1 MTNPSFSPALW
12 FTVLFVAGLLLQLVV
27 EMWLGVRQVRHVALH
42 RAVVPAIFAQRIG
55 LSAHQRAADYTVDT
69 VRLGMFENVV
79 SAMVLIGW
87 TLLGGLDAL
96 NQALLSWTGPG
107 FVQQLLVL
115 LAFAVIAGAISL
127 PWGLYKTFV
136 IEERYGFNKM
146 TWRLWLADAM
156 RSLLVGTLFGV
167 PLAAAVLWLMQMA
180 GGFWW
185 LWAWALWVAVNV
197 LMMWLFPTVIAPLF
211 NRFKPLEDVALKDR
225 IEALMARSGFKSQG
239 LFVMDGSKRSAH
251 ANAYFTGLGS
261 AKRVVFFD
269 TLLNKLS
276 GPEVEAVL
284 AHELGHFKHKHIT
297 KRLWSFFALSFAAFA
312 LLGWLLHQA
321 WFYWGLGVMPAM
333 SDGGTVL
340 DAAVNNN
347 SALAL
352 ILFSM
357 VVGVFGGLVQPL
369 WSQLSRQHEFEADAY
384 AVAQTN
390 SHDLASALLKLY
402 EDNASTLTPDP
413 LYARFHYSHPPAT
426 ERLARM
432 QAHA

>member
-1 MTNPSFSPALW
+1 MTHFSFSPAWL
-12 FTVLFVAGLLLQLVV
+12 FTIVFAAGLALHLLL
-27 EMWLGVRQVRHVALH
+27 ELWLAVRQARYVTAH
-42 RAVVPAIFAQRIG
+42 RQAVPAAFAQRIG
-55 LSAHQRAADYTVDT
+55 LKAHQRAADYTVDS
-69 VRLGMFENVV
+69 VRLGMVENVF
-79 SAMVLIGW
+79 SAMVLIAW

-96 NQALLSWTGPG
+96 NRVLLSWTGPG
-107 FVQQLLVL
+107 FVQQLALLLVFGAVAAL
-115 LAFAVIAGAISL
+115 LGL
-127 PWGLYKTFV
+127 PWSLYKTFV

-146 TWRLWLADAM
+146 TWRLWLTDGFK
-156 RSLLVGTLFGV
+156 SLLVGALLGI
-167 PLAAAVLWLMQMA
+167 PLVAAVLWLMQQA
-180 GGFWW
+180 GSWWW
-185 LWAWALWVAVNV
+185 LWSWAVWVGFNI

-211 NRFKPLEDVALKDR
+211 NRFQPLHNADLKQR
-225 IEALMARSGFKSQG
+225 ILALMERSGFRAQG

-251 ANAYFTGLGS
+251 ANAYFTGLGN

-276 GPEVEAVL
+276 PGEVEAVL
-284 AHELGHFKHKHIT
+284 AHELGHFKYKHIT

-312 LLGWLLHQA
+312 ALGWLMHQT
-321 WFYWGLGVMPAM
+321 WFYWGLGVMPVMGSAA
-333 SDGGTVL
+333 GL
-340 DAAVNNN
+340 DAAVNN

-352 ILFSM
+352 ILFSI
-357 VVGVFGGLVQPL
+357 VIGVFGSLFQPI
-369 WSQLSRQHEFEADAY
+369 WSQTSRKHEFEADAY

-390 SHDLASALLKLY
+390 HHDLANALLKLY

>member
-1 MTNPSFSPALW
+1 MSYSSYSAVW
-12 FTVLFVAGLLLQLVV
+12 IFTILFASAIVLQLGI
-27 EMWLGVRQVRHVALH
+27 ELWLAMRQARHVTQH
-42 RAVVPAIFAQRIG
+42 RGVVPPAFAHRMT
-55 LSAHQRAADYTVDT
+55 LFAHQRAADYTVDC
-69 VRLGMFENVV
+69 VRLGMLENVF
-79 SAMVLIGW
+79 SALVLISW

-107 FVQQLLVL
+107 FIQQLSVL
-115 LAFAVIAGAISL
+115 LVFAAVSALLGL
-127 PWGLYKTFV
+127 PWSLFKTFV
-136 IEERYGFNKM
+136 IEQRYGFNKM
-146 TWRLWLADAM
+146 TMRLWLADALKSM
-156 RSLLVGTLFGV
+156 LVAAMLGI

-180 GGFWW
+180 GSLWW
-185 LWAWALWVAVNV
+185 LWAWALWVGFNV
-197 LMMWLFPTVIAPLF
+197 LLMWLFPTVIAPLF
-211 NRFKPLEDVALKDR
+211 NRFKPLEDIQLKER
-225 IEALMARSGFKSQG
+225 IEALMARSGFQAQG

-251 ANAYFTGLGS
+251 ANAYFTGLGN

-276 GPEVEAVL
+276 PAELEAVL
-284 AHELGHFKHKHIT
+284 AHELGHFKYKHIT
-297 KRLWSFFALSFAAFA
+297 KRLWSFFALSFVGFAA
-312 LLGWLLHQA
+312 LGWLLHQA

-333 SDGGTVL
+333 
-340 DAAVNNN
+340 AVHTTGFELAVGNN

-357 VVGVFGGLVQPL
+357 VISVFGALFQPI
-369 WSQLSRQHEFEADAY
+369 WSQLSRKHEFEADAY

-390 SHDLASALLKLY
+390 SQDLANALLKLY

-432 QAHA
+432 QAHG